1 MLLNKKVNI
10 LIVDDKAGNL
20 LVLEQ
25 LLSMPG
31 RGFIRAAN
39 GREALK
45 VVLNKEVDLIILDVQ
60 MPGMDGFEVAQMIKT
75 NKRTR
80 DVPIIFVSAEK
91 TERQFVMKGYEEGG
105 IDYLYKPLD
114 PEITKVKVDVLLQL
128 YLQKK
133 ELTEKNKYLEKYAL
147 LINNSADLICILS
160 ADGLKFE
167 ELNNAVTEVLGYTI
181 NEMKGTSLLYYIP
194 EEDRLKVQKLC
205 KENKEKFSFETR
217 VYNKSRGIKWLNWN
231 IVNKNRWWFAN
242 ARDITDIKEVEEI
255 KNYLATVVKQSNE
268 AIYLHNPDGRIISWN
283 DGAERIYG
291 FSEAEALNMKIW
303 NIVPEYLLA
312 ETQEVVNHIFEGAE
326 IQSLQTKR
334 ITKRGKII
342 DVLFS
347 ASVMVDANNNLK
359 SIAITEIDI
368 TEQKQADEKIK
379 QLNTDLQK
387 NLLQLKEKE
396 EQVQTIFRNA
406 PDAVILIDE
415 DGKIVNWNP
424 KAESIFG
431 WTSDEIMGSFLHETI
446 IPKRFRAAHE
456 NGLKHFLKTGEGQ
469 VLNKPV
475 ELPALRKDNTE
486 FTAGISIS
494 PTIVKGKYYFIGFIS
509 DITYRKEAE
518 SEIKQKNELLENAV
532 TQLNQVNK
540 ELESFSYSVSHDLRA
555 PLRAL
560 SGFSQI
566 LEEEFTNL
574 MNDEARRLLS
584 KIQHNAQRMGTLIDD
599 LLAFSKLGKK
609 EVQKSLVNME
619 EMIIEILADIE
630 SNACHLSAITV
641 NQLPAAYADPS
652 LLRQV
657 LTNLISNAIK
667 YSSKAVSP
675 KIIIGAFDEN
685 NECIY
690 YVQDNGVGFSMEYAN
705 KLFGVFQRLHSNEEF
720 EGTGVGL
727 AIVQRIVTKHGG
739 HIWAKGEQG
748 AGATFYFTLPRS

>member
-1 MLLNKKVNI
+1 
-10 LIVDDKAGNL
+10 
-20 LVLEQ
+20 
-25 LLSMPG
+25 MPG

-39 GREALK
+39 GKEALK
-45 VVLNKEVDLIILDVQ
+45 VVLNKDVDLIILDVQ

-114 PEITKVKVDVLLQL
+114 PEITKARVDVLLQL

-133 ELTEKNKYLEKYAL
+133 ELIEKNIYLEKYAL
-147 LINNSADLICILS
+147 LINNSADLICIIN
-160 ADGLKFE
+160 ADGLRFE
-167 ELNNAVTEVLGYTI
+167 EINNAATDVLGYST
-181 NEMKGTSLLYYIP
+181 NEMKGTSLEYYLP
-194 EEDRLKVQKLC
+194 EEDRVKVKKLC
-205 KENKEKFSFETR
+205 KENHEKFSFETR
-217 VYNKSRGIKWLNWN
+217 VYNKAREIKWLNWN

-283 DGAERIYG
+283 KGAERIYG
-291 FSEAEALNMKIW
+291 FSEGEALNMKIW

-312 ETQEVVNHIFEGAE
+312 ETQEVVNDVFGGAE

-379 QLNTDLQK
+379 QLNADLQK
-387 NLLQLKEKE
+387 NLLQLKERE

-406 PDAVILIDE
+406 PDAVIVIDE

-431 WTSDEIMGSFLHETI
+431 WTSDEIIGSFLHETI
-446 IPKRFRAAHE
+446 IPERFRAAHE
-456 NGLKHFLKTGEGQ
+456 TGLKHFLKTGEGP

-475 ELPALRKDNTE
+475 ELPAHRKDNTE

-509 DITYRKEAE
+509 DITYRKVAEA
-518 SEIKQKNELLENAV
+518 EIKQKNELLENAV

-566 LEEEFTNL
+566 LEEGFTNL
-574 MNDEARRLLS
+574 MNDEARRLLN

-599 LLAFSKLGKK
+599 LLAFSKLGKR
-609 EVQKSLVNME
+609 EVQKSLVNLE
-619 EMIIEILADIE
+619 EMIKEILADTE
-630 SNACHLSAITV
+630 SNARHLSTITV

-667 YSSKAVSP
+667 YSSKSVSP
-675 KIIIGAFDEN
+675 QVIIGAFDEN

-705 KLFGVFQRLHSNEEF
+705 KLFGVFQRLHSNDEF

-739 HIWAKGEQG
+739 RIWAEGEPG
-748 AGATFYFTLPRS
+748 AGATFYFTLPRP